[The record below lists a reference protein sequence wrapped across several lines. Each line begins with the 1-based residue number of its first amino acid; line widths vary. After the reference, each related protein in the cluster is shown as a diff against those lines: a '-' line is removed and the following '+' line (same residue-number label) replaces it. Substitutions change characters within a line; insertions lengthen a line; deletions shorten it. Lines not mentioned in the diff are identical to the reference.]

1 MMTCRK
7 ALLFPPQN
15 QQARKHHYNH
25 AKASQICIP
34 QQQNMYLRNQIVN
47 ERYTWHMY
55 GSIRMIHQR
64 SLTVINRH
72 FEA

>member
-34 QQQNMYLRNQIVN
+34 QTTKYVSPKPNSEWTVYLTHVWVNQND
-47 ERYTWHMY
+47 
-55 GSIRMIHQR
+55 SPK
-64 SLTVINRH
+64 VINSH
-72 FEA
+72 